1 MVDLSV
7 IVVIF
12 WNQVADD
19 SEFVF
24 YSDKGLEN
32 MSKYCLQFLDELYL

>member
-12 WNQVADD
+12 WKQVADD

-24 YSDKGLEN
+24 YSDKGIGKHE
-32 MSKYCLQFLDELYL
+32 